1 MAKETEQ
8 QETESLASSDKAQDS
23 PKLIFTLSANKQ
35 TTDLNVGKVTS
46 EDASPRVD
54 SPVEIPP
61 LRKTSVLGIAKAKK
75 RLQAFSLMKQG
86 MLPLS
91 PLTKKPPK
99 SGGEMLEKIE
109 KLEEKKKVK
118 KGRFQCNL
126 W

>member
-35 TTDLNVGKVTS
+35 TELSVGKVTS

-91 PLTKKPPK
+91 PLTKKPSK

-118 KGRFQCNL
+118 RGRFQCNL
-126 W
+126 